1 MVRAAMLWPIRLQSC
16 TRRKQLVQQNAL
28 EDLYEILNYVIS
40 NEQTSYEEFV
50 AEGGNPQDHIFMK
63 ADRVRNSIEAFIKG
77 NTQ

>member
-1 MVRAAMLWPIRLQSC
+1 MES
-16 TRRKQLVQQNAL
+16 KNAL
-28 EDLYEILNYVIS
+28 EDLYEVLEYVIS

-50 AEGGNPQDHIFMK
+50 AEGGNAADHILTK